1 MSTLRRWLSLV
12 RFSHSIFALPFA
24 LQGAWLAA
32 GGMPAPRVLALVV
45 VCAVAA
51 RTAAMAF
58 NRLVDRRIDAANP
71 RTATRELPAGLLSA
85 GSVTLLTALSAAI
98 FVAGSFT
105 LSPLAGWLSFPVL
118 AVLLEPGQG
127 VVDGGI
133 SAALGVVAQP
143 VLPARAVPLLPG
155 EVEVPERVLE
165 AAREDL
171 VARLQPVGLRGGVG
185 ADEGRR
191 PPAPLGQLARE
202 GRDAR
207 RQPVSQLPVEDP

>member
-85 GSVTLLTALSAAI
+85 GSVILLTALSAAI

-118 AVLLEPGQG
+118 AVLLGYSLVKRVSWAAHLVLG
-127 VVDGGI
+127 RLRRA
-133 SAALGVVAQP
+133 SAARGSLRSALGSPCVAIS
-143 VLPARAVPLLPG
+143 PG
-155 EVEVPERVLE
+155 TSSR
-165 AAREDL
+165 
-171 VARLQPVGLRGGVG
+171 
-185 ADEGRR
+185 
-191 PPAPLGQLARE
+191 
-202 GRDAR
+202 
-207 RQPVSQLPVEDP
+207 SS